1 MTDKPTI
8 LVVDDRPNMLRLVA
22 KILRDD
28 AEVVCA
34 DSGEAAIERLAG
46 APVAVILCD
55 LKMREVDG
63 LEVLAAAQRLQPRAV
78 FVLMTAYA
86 SVETAI
92 QAMRMGAYDYLAKP
106 FEPADLRAVV
116 LRALGRAGFASAGP
130 NAAPSPSGLDE
141 PPLLPGVYGRS
152 PVMAELAAMVE
163 RLAPSDATALILGE
177 TGTGKE
183 RIARALHALSER
195 AGRRFIAVNCAAIPG
210 ELLESE
216 LFGHAKGAFTGAG
229 RERAGLFED
238 ADGGTVFLDEIGD
251 MQASLQAKLT
261 RVLEDRS
268 IRRLGETRERAVDVR
283 LIAATH
289 RDIEAMVAAGTF
301 REDLWYRLAVAVV
314 RLPPLRQRSDDV
326 ELLARRFLAEEA
338 DKRPQGPRAFTP
350 AAVALLCA
358 QAWPGNVRQL
368 RAAVER
374 AAILAAGPSID
385 VDDLPPELRS
395 QPALPADNDADNDDD
410 AELVAL
416 NWQQAIDRAR
426 DRMAPRYLAALL
438 AAAQGNVSTA
448 AARAGIERESFYRLL
463 RKYRVRAGEFR

>member
-1 MTDKPTI
+1 MSARLRI
-8 LVVDDRPNMLRLVA
+8 LVVDDRPNMLRLVH

-34 DSGEAAIERLAG
+34 EDGSAAIELLERE
-46 APVAVILCD
+46 PVAVVLCD
-55 LKMREVDG
+55 LEMGEVNG
-63 LEVLAAAQRLQPRAV
+63 LEVLAASKRLQPRAV

-116 LRALGRAGFASAGP
+116 LRALGRADIEL
-130 NAAPSPSGLDE
+130 AAADQDA
-141 PPLLPGVYGRS
+141 LLPGVYGRS
-152 PVMAELAAMVE
+152 PEMVELAAMV
-163 RLAPSDATALILGE
+163 RRIAPTDATALVLGE

-183 RIARALHALSER
+183 RVARALHQLSTR
-195 AGRRFIAVNCAAIPG
+195 ANRRFVAVNCAAIPG

-216 LFGHAKGAFTGAG
+216 LFGHSKGAFTGAG

-261 RVLEDRS
+261 RVLEERS
-268 IRRLGETRERAVDVR
+268 IRRLGETRERAIDVR

-289 RDIEAMVAAGTF
+289 RDVEAMVSAGTF
-301 REDLWYRLAVAVV
+301 REDLWYRINVATL
-314 RLPPLRQRSDDV
+314 RLPPLREHRDDV

-338 DKRPQGPRAFTP
+338 DKRAGVPRNFSP
-350 AAVALLCA
+350 AALDLLRGC
-358 QAWPGNVRQL
+358 AWPGNVRQL

-374 AAILAAGPSID
+374 ASILASGPVID
-385 VDDLPPELRS
+385 VDDLPPDLRPNAAFD
-395 QPALPADNDADNDDD
+395 QPVDDD
-410 AELVAL
+410 AELASL
-416 NWQQAIDRAR
+416 TWQAAIDRGR
-426 DRMAPRYLAALL
+426 DRMAPRYLAAVLGAEQGKV
-438 AAAQGNVSTA
+438 AAA

-463 RKYRVRAGEFR
+463 RKYGVHADDFR

>member
-1 MTDKPTI
+1 MTTKPKI

-28 AEVVCA
+28 AEVVTA
-34 DSGEAAIERLAG
+34 DDGAAAIARLECEA
-46 APVAVILCD
+46 VAVILCD
-55 LKMREVDG
+55 LKMRDVDG
-63 LEVLAAAQRLQPRAV
+63 LEVLAAAKRLQPQAA

-116 LRALGRAGFASAGP
+116 LRALGRAEFDRAGAT
-130 NAAPSPSGLDE
+130 AAADE
-141 PPLLPGVYGRS
+141 PLLPGVYGRT
-152 PVMAELAAMVE
+152 PAMAELAALVR
-163 RLAPSDATALILGE
+163 RLAPTDATALILGE

-183 RIARALHALSER
+183 RIARALHALSDR
-195 AGRRFIAVNCAAIPG
+195 AERRFIAVNCAAIPG

-216 LFGHAKGAFTGAG
+216 LFGHARGAFTGAS
-229 RERAGLFED
+229 RDRAGLFED
-238 ADGGTVFLDEIGD
+238 AAGGTVFLDEIGD

-261 RVLEDRS
+261 RVLEERS
-268 IRRLGETRERAVDVR
+268 VRRLGETRERAVDVR
-283 LIAATH
+283 LVAATH

-314 RLPPLRQRSDDV
+314 RLPPLRERSEDV
-326 ELLARRFLAEEA
+326 DLLARRFLAEEA
-338 DKRPQGPRAFTP
+338 DKRPGVPGEFAP
-350 AAVALLCA
+350 AAVELLRA

-374 AAILAAGPSID
+374 AAILATGPAIE

-395 QPALPADNDADNDDD
+395 APALEAEAGDD
-410 AELVAL
+410 AEWVGL
-416 NWQQAIDRAR
+416 NWQQAIDHAR

-438 AAAQGNVSTA
+438 AAEHGNVAAA

-463 RKYRVRAGEFR
+463 RKYGVRADQFRD

>member
-1 MTDKPTI
+1 MSDKPKI
-8 LVVDDRPNMLRLVA
+8 LVVDDRPNMLRLVQ
-22 KILRDD
+22 KILRAD
-28 AEVVCA
+28 AEVVTA
-34 DSGEAAIERLAG
+34 DHGRAAIELLERE
-46 APVAVILCD
+46 PVAVVLCD
-55 LKMREVDG
+55 LKMRDVDG
-63 LEVLAAAQRLQPRAV
+63 LEVLAACKRLQPGAV

-116 LRALGRAGFASAGP
+116 LRALGRAELGQPRAG
-130 NAAPSPSGLDE
+130 ADE
-141 PPLLPGVYGRS
+141 ALLPGVFGQT
-152 PVMAELAAMVE
+152 PVMAELARMV
-163 RLAPSDATALILGE
+163 RRIAPTDATALILGE

-183 RIARALHALSER
+183 RVARALHALSNR
-195 AGRRFIAVNCAAIPG
+195 AARRFVAVNCAAIPG
-210 ELLESE
+210 DLLESE
-216 LFGHAKGAFTGAG
+216 LFSHAKGAFTGAG

-261 RVLEDRS
+261 RVLEERS

-301 REDLWYRLAVAVV
+301 REDLWYRLNVATIQ
-314 RLPPLRQRSDDV
+314 LPPLRERSDDV

-338 DKRPQGPRAFTP
+338 DKRPNVPREFSAD
-350 AAVALLCA
+350 ALALLRGYP
-358 QAWPGNVRQL
+358 WPGNVRQL

-374 AAILAAGPSID
+374 AAILARGPMIE
-385 VDDLPPELRS
+385 VDDLPPDLRS
-395 QPALPADNDADNDDD
+395 HPAFADEPGDD
-410 AELVAL
+410 AELIAL

-426 DRMAPRYLAALL
+426 DRMAPRYLAAVLQ
-438 AAAQGNVSTA
+438 AEQGNVAAA

-463 RKYRVRAGEFR
+463 RKYGVRAGEFR

>member
-1 MTDKPTI
+1 MSARPRI
-8 LVVDDRPNMLRLVA
+8 LVVDDRPNMLRLVQ
-22 KILRDD
+22 KILRDGLVNGLVNG
-28 AEVVCA
+28 AEVLCA
-34 DSGEAAIERLAG
+34 EHGSAAIELLERE
-46 APVAVILCD
+46 PVAVVLCD

-63 LEVLAAAQRLQPRAV
+63 LEVLAASKRLQPGAV

-86 SVETAI
+86 TVETAI

-116 LRALGRAGFASAGP
+116 SRALGRAELELAASDHHA
-130 NAAPSPSGLDE
+130 
-141 PPLLPGVYGRS
+141 LLPGIYGRT
-152 PVMAELAAMVE
+152 PEMAELAAMV
-163 RLAPSDATALILGE
+163 RRIAPTDATALILGE

-183 RIARALHALSER
+183 RVARALHQLSSR
-195 AGRRFIAVNCAAIPG
+195 AARRFVAVNCAAIPG

-216 LFGHAKGAFTGAG
+216 LFGHSKGAFTGAG

-238 ADGGTVFLDEIGD
+238 ADGGSVFLDEIGD

-261 RVLEDRS
+261 RVLEERS

-289 RDIEAMVAAGTF
+289 RDIEGMVAAGTF
-301 REDLWYRLAVAVV
+301 RDDLWYRLNVTTL
-314 RLPPLRQRSDDV
+314 RLPALRDHIDDV

-338 DKRPQGPRAFTP
+338 DKRAGVPREFSQ
-350 AAVALLCA
+350 AALDLLRGC
-358 QAWPGNVRQL
+358 AWPGNVRQL

-374 AAILAAGPSID
+374 ASILARRPMID
-385 VDDLPPELRS
+385 VDDLPPDLRTHPVFD
-395 QPALPADNDADNDDD
+395 PALGDDG
-410 AELVAL
+410 ELVEL

-426 DRMAPRYLAALL
+426 DRLAPRYLAAVLS
-438 AAAQGNVSTA
+438 AEQGNVAAA

-463 RKYRVRAGEFR
+463 RKYGVRAGEFR